1 MSDLPE
7 VRPLATT
14 LVAGEDL
21 ASAFQGLEP
30 GWYRTADLLP
40 RYLAWA
46 GKSERPGVTAKVL
59 GEAITRTWPE
69 TPRRKVSGGVS
80 AWWLDEKTL
89 THRAWFK

>member
-14 LVAGEDL
+14 IVDGEDL

-46 GKSERPGVTAKVL
+46 EKNGKAEVTKKVL
-59 GEAITRTWPE
+59 GEAITRTWSN
-69 TPRRKVSGGVS
+69 TPRRKVFGGVS
-80 AWWLDEKTL
+80 AWWLDKETL
-89 THRAWFK
+89 THRAWFE